1 MKSLER
7 AIEFGSPVLLENVG
21 EESPSVHLGS
31 LIHYVCIYTQV
42 SYLCVSLGEEL
53 DPSLEPILAKN
64 VIDNGG
70 GTLSL
75 KVGDN
80 VLDYNPAFMFYIT
93 TKLSNPHYTPEVST
107 KTTIAPWSLMIAP
120 WHVR

>member
-7 AIEFGSPVLLENVG
+7 AIEFGAPVLLENV
-21 EESPSVHLGS
+21 
-31 LIHYVCIYTQV
+31 
-42 SYLCVSLGEEL
+42 GEEL

-64 VIDNGG
+64 IIDAGG
-70 GTLSL
+70 GSLSI

-80 VLDYNPAFMFYIT
+80 VLDYNPQFMFYIT

-107 KTTIAPWSLMIAP
+107 KTTIVNFIVVLDGLTNQLLGVI
-120 WHVR
+120 VRSEDSRLE